1 MPGSWIMH
9 NNEQRKRTSERASL
23 SGEARSATRLA
34 HFDRKP
40 RASRENNADVSS
52 GSFSNVGRVSTIS
65 QRSPALRFD
74 RVIGDPLCL
83 REREPR
89 PYDLLA
95 GAREIRG
102 RSARRRK
109 KNFDFA

>member
-1 MPGSWIMH
+1 MH
-9 NNEQRKRTSERASL
+9 NNEQRKRTSERA
-23 SGEARSATRLA
+23 RLA

-40 RASRENNADVSS
+40 RASRENADVSS

-65 QRSPALRFD
+65 QRPPALRFD

-83 REREPR
+83 RERAPR
-89 PYDLLA
+89 AYDLIA

-109 KNFDFA
+109 GNFDFA